1 MNLDLDLTN
10 FNGGGGIPMECNNMR
25 SMPEK
30 RSKTYEDP
38 SRMVSSLHK
47 INFTM
52 ETPFSFKL
60 PRRGRGLR
68 ERRTCWRGA
77 GCWTSP

>member
-10 FNGGGGIPMECNNMR
+10 FNRGDDIPMECNNMR

-38 SRMVSSLHK
+38 SRMVSSLSVSNKFH
-47 INFTM
+47 
-52 ETPFSFKL
+52 
-60 PRRGRGLR
+60 RGVLIHARLLVSSSR
-68 ERRTCWRGA
+68 EEGEV
-77 GCWTSP
+77 

>member
-38 SRMVSSLHK
+38 SRMVSSLHQ
-47 INFTM
+47 INFIVEFQFM
-52 ETPFSFKL
+52 PSF
-60 PRRGRGLR
+60 
-68 ERRTCWRGA
+68 
-77 GCWTSP
+77 

>member
-38 SRMVSSLHK
+38 SGMVSRNKFHHGVLTHALLLVS
-47 INFTM
+47 
-52 ETPFSFKL
+52 S
-60 PRRGRGLR
+60 PREEG
-68 ERRTCWRGA
+68 EV
-77 GCWTSP
+77 

>member
-38 SRMVSSLHK
+38 SRMVSNLHQ
-47 INFTM
+47 INFIM
-52 ETPFSFKL
+52 EFQFMPSF
-60 PRRGRGLR
+60 
-68 ERRTCWRGA
+68 
-77 GCWTSP
+77 